1 MYQCIF
7 KGSSRIHQELMYFN
21 TLCFLLQHKQHKQ
34 IGVSMQLQSCQVE
47 DNFFNQALHIYTTIY
62 GGKKIVSHLYLPVKP
77 WANVD
82 FFCYDS
88 SKNTEH

>member
-1 MYQCIF
+1 MEDLLRVDCN
-7 KGSSRIHQELMYFN
+7 FN
-21 TLCFLLQHKQHKQ
+21 MAGCWFMVHNY
-34 IGVSMQLQSCQVE
+34 IWWQVE
-47 DNFFNQALHIYTTIY
+47 DNFFNQALHIYTSIY